1 MAIQFT
7 ILARPMGSDMSMD
20 DDDDDDDDSDAGS
33 ATESSNRSAM
43 TKADI
48 VDKVCEKVGGFS
60 KKEAADLVDQV
71 FDTMKAVL
79 ETGEKIKISGFG
91 NFVVREKKPRPGR
104 NPQTG
109 QEITIEARR
118 VLTFKPSNVLK
129 VALNGEDG

>member
-1 MAIQFT
+1 
-7 ILARPMGSDMSMD
+7 
-20 DDDDDDDDSDAGS
+20 
-33 ATESSNRSAM
+33 M

-48 VDKVCEKVGGFS
+48 VEKVCDQVGGFS

-71 FDTMKAVL
+71 FDTMKVVL

-91 NFVVREKKPRPGR
+91 NFVVRDKKPRPGR

-129 VALNGEDG
+129 TALNEG

>member
-1 MAIQFT
+1 V
-7 ILARPMGSDMSMD
+7 P
-20 DDDDDDDDSDAGS
+20 DAEAS
-33 ATESSNRSAM
+33 EDRRSRSSM

-48 VDKVCEKVGGFS
+48 VDRVCEQVGGFS

-71 FDTMKAVL
+71 FDTIKVVL
-79 ETGEKIKISGFG
+79 EAGEKIKISGFG

-129 VALNGEDG
+129 TALNGES